1 MKIQEA
7 ARLTGV
13 TERTLRYYERNGLL
27 HPSGMTE
34 SGYRLYDEDALR
46 RLQQILFFREL
57 GFPLAQIREIMDSP
71 GYDMNEA
78 LRRHRLLLI
87 AERDRLNG
95 LIDLAER
102 TLKGEND
109 MSFDAFDRSGIDR
122 QRDAYAEET
131 RRRWGGT
138 DAYAESEKKTAGYG
152 KEQWAAIQQE
162 ADEIFD
168 AFAAL
173 RGHAPDEPDVQA
185 LVARWQ
191 AHITRNYYACTKEI
205 LAGLGQMYTAD
216 ERFMQNIDRAGAG
229 TAQLMSDA
237 IAVYCAK

>member
-13 TERTLRYYERNGLL
+13 TERTLRYYDRIGLL

-46 RLQQILFFREL
+46 CLQQILFFREL

-109 MSFDAFDRSGIDR
+109 MSFDAFDHSGIDR
-122 QRDAYAEET
+122 QRDAYAEEA

-162 ADEIFD
+162 ADEIFA

-191 AHITRNYYACTKEI
+191 ARITRNYYACTKEI

-216 ERFMQNIDRAGAG
+216 ERFIQNIDRAGAG
-229 TAQLMSDA
+229 TAQLMSAA
-237 IAVYCAK
+237 IAAYCAK

>member
-13 TERTLRYYERNGLL
+13 TERTLRYYDRIGLL

-46 RLQQILFFREL
+46 RLQQIMFFREL

-122 QRDAYAEET
+122 QRDAYAEEA

-152 KEQWAAIQQE
+152 KEQWEAIQQE
-162 ADEIFD
+162 ADEIFA

-216 ERFMQNIDRAGAG
+216 ERFIQNIDRAGAG
-229 TAQLMSDA
+229 TAQLMSAA
-237 IAVYCAK
+237 IAAYCAK

>member
-13 TERTLRYYERNGLL
+13 TERTLRYYDRIGLL
-27 HPSGMTE
+27 YPSGMTE

-78 LRRHRLLLI
+78 LRRHRLLLV

-122 QRDAYAEET
+122 QRDAYAEEA

-162 ADEIFD
+162 ADEIFA
-168 AFAAL
+168 AFATL

-191 AHITRNYYACTKEI
+191 VHITRNYYACTKET

-216 ERFMQNIDRAGAG
+216 ERFIQNIDRAGAG
-229 TAQLMSDA
+229 TAQLMSAA
-237 IAVYCAK
+237 IAAYCAK

>member
-13 TERTLRYYERNGLL
+13 TERTLRYYDRIGLL

-109 MSFDAFDRSGIDR
+109 MSFDAFDRSSIDR
-122 QRDAYAEET
+122 QRDSYAEEA
-131 RRRWGGT
+131 RQRWGGT

-162 ADEIFD
+162 ADEIFA

-216 ERFMQNIDRAGAG
+216 ERFIQNIDRAGAG
-229 TAQLMSDA
+229 TAQLMSAA
-237 IAVYCAK
+237 IAAYCAK

>member
-13 TERTLRYYERNGLL
+13 TERTLRYYDRIGLL

-34 SGYRLYDEDALR
+34 SGYRLYGEDALR

-122 QRDAYAEET
+122 QRDAYAEEA

-162 ADEIFD
+162 ADEIFA
-168 AFAAL
+168 AFAEL
-173 RGHAPDEPDVQA
+173 RGHAPEEPDVQA

>member
-13 TERTLRYYERNGLL
+13 TERTLRYYDRIGLL

-122 QRDAYAEET
+122 QRDAYAEEACA
-131 RRRWGGT
+131 RWGST
-138 DAYAESEKKTAGYG
+138 DAYAESERKTAGYG
-152 KEQWAAIQQE
+152 KEEWTMIEQE
-162 ADEIFD
+162 AGEIFA

-173 RGHAPDEPDVQA
+173 RGHAPDDPDVQA

-216 ERFMQNIDRAGAG
+216 ERFMQNIDRVGVG

-237 IAVYCAK
+237 IAVYCAN

>member
-13 TERTLRYYERNGLL
+13 TERTLRYYDRIGLL
-27 HPSGMTE
+27 HPSGMTK

-102 TLKGEND
+102 TLKGGND

-122 QRDAYAEET
+122 QRDAYAEEA

-162 ADEIFD
+162 ADEIFA

-216 ERFMQNIDRAGAG
+216 ERFIQNIDRAGAG
-229 TAQLMSDA
+229 TAQLMSAA
-237 IAVYCAK
+237 IAAYCAK

>member
-13 TERTLRYYERNGLL
+13 TERTLRYYDRIGLL
-27 HPSGMTE
+27 YPSGMTE

-122 QRDAYAEET
+122 QRDAYAEEA

-138 DAYAESEKKTAGYG
+138 DAYAESERKTAGYG
-152 KEQWAAIQQE
+152 KEEWTMIEQE
-162 ADEIFD
+162 AGEIFA

-173 RGHAPDEPDVQA
+173 RGHAPDDPDVQA

-191 AHITRNYYACTKEI
+191 AHITKHY
-205 LAGLGQMYTAD
+205 
-216 ERFMQNIDRAGAG
+216 
-229 TAQLMSDA
+229 
-237 IAVYCAK
+237 

>member
-13 TERTLRYYERNGLL
+13 TERTLRYYDRIGLL

-162 ADEIFD
+162 ADEIFA
-168 AFAAL
+168 AFATL

-216 ERFMQNIDRAGAG
+216 ERFIQNIDRAGAG
-229 TAQLMSDA
+229 TAQLMSAA
-237 IAVYCAK
+237 IAAYCAK

>member
-13 TERTLRYYERNGLL
+13 TERTLRYYDRIGLL

-46 RLQQILFFREL
+46 RLQQIMFFREL

-162 ADEIFD
+162 ADEIFA
-168 AFAAL
+168 AFATL

-216 ERFMQNIDRAGAG
+216 ERFIQNIDRAGAG
-229 TAQLMSDA
+229 TAQLMSAA
-237 IAVYCAK
+237 IAAYCAK

>member
-13 TERTLRYYERNGLL
+13 TERTLRYYDRIGLL

-122 QRDAYAEET
+122 QRDAYAEEA

-162 ADEIFD
+162 ADEIFA
-168 AFAAL
+168 AFAHCAAMRPTSL
-173 RGHAPDEPDVQA
+173 TCRPSSHAGRRTSRGTTTPARRKSSPGWGRCTPPTSGSCRTSTAP
-185 LVARWQ
+185 
-191 AHITRNYYACTKEI
+191 
-205 LAGLGQMYTAD
+205 
-216 ERFMQNIDRAGAG
+216 ERAPR
-229 TAQLMSDA
+229 S
-237 IAVYCAK
+237 

>member
-13 TERTLRYYERNGLL
+13 TERTLRYYDRIGLL

-162 ADEIFD
+162 ADEIFA

-216 ERFMQNIDRAGAG
+216 ERFIQNIDRAGAG
-229 TAQLMSDA
+229 TAQLLSAA
-237 IAVYCAK
+237 IAAYCAK

>member
-13 TERTLRYYERNGLL
+13 TERTLRYYDRIGLL

-216 ERFMQNIDRAGAG
+216 ERFIQNIDRAGAG

>member
-1 MKIQEA
+1 MKINEA
-7 ARLTGV
+7 ARLDGV
-13 TERTLRYYERNGLL
+13 SERTLRYYDRIGLL
-27 HPSGMTE
+27 RPSSMTE

-71 GYDMNEA
+71 GYDKDDA

-87 AERDRLNG
+87 DERDRLNG

-102 TLKGEND
+102 TLKGESD
-109 MSFDAFDRSGIDR
+109 MSFDAFDRSGIDS
-122 QRDAYAEET
+122 QRDAYAKEARE
-131 RRRWGGT
+131 RWGNT
-138 DAYAESEKKTAGYG
+138 HAYAESEQKTAGYG

-162 ADEIFD
+162 ADAIFA

-173 RGHAPDEPDVQA
+173 RGYAPDEPGVQE

-191 AHITRNYYACTKEI
+191 AHITRHYYACTKEI

-216 ERFMQNIDRAGAG
+216 ERFMQSIDRAGAG

-237 IAVYCAK
+237 IAFYCAN

>member
-13 TERTLRYYERNGLL
+13 TERTLRYYDRIGLL
-27 HPSGMTE
+27 YPSGMTE

-122 QRDAYAEET
+122 QRDAYAEEA

-162 ADEIFD
+162 ADEIFA

-173 RGHAPDEPDVQA
+173 RGHAPDDPGVQD

-191 AHITRNYYACTKEI
+191 AHITKHYYACTKEI

-216 ERFMQNIDRAGAG
+216 ERFIQNIDRAGAG

>member
-1 MKIQEA
+1 MKINEA
-7 ARLTGV
+7 ARLAGV
-13 TERTLRYYERNGLL
+13 SERTLRYYDRIGLL
-27 HPSGMTE
+27 RPSGMTE

-57 GFPLAQIREIMDSP
+57 GFPLAQIGEIMDSP
-71 GYDMNEA
+71 GYDRSDA
-78 LRRHRLLLI
+78 LRRHRALLI

-95 LIDLAER
+95 LIELAER
-102 TLKGEND
+102 TLKGECD
-109 MSFDAFDRSGIDR
+109 MSFDAFDRSEIDR
-122 QRDAYAEET
+122 QRDAYAEEA
-131 RRRWGGT
+131 RERWGGT

-152 KEQWAAIQQE
+152 KEKWTMIEQE
-162 ADEIFD
+162 ADEIFA

-173 RGHAPDEPDVQA
+173 RGHAPDDPAVQA

-191 AHITRNYYACTKEI
+191 AHITRHYYACTKEI

-216 ERFMQNIDRAGAG
+216 GRFMQNIDRAGAG

>member
-1 MKIQEA
+1 MKINEA
-7 ARLTGV
+7 ARLAGV
-13 TERTLRYYERNGLL
+13 SERTLRYYDRIGLL
-27 HPSGMTE
+27 RPSAMTD
-34 SGYRLYDEDALR
+34 SGYRLYDEDALQ

-71 GYDMNEA
+71 GYDRDEA
-78 LRRHRLLLI
+78 LRRHRSLLI
-87 AERDRLNG
+87 AERDRLSG

-102 TLKGEND
+102 TLKGESE
-109 MSFDAFDRSGIDR
+109 MSFDAFDRSGIES
-122 QRDAYAEET
+122 QREAYAKEARE
-131 RRRWGGT
+131 RWGGT

-152 KEQWAAIQQE
+152 KEKWTMIEQE
-162 ADEIFD
+162 ADEIFA

-173 RGHAPDEPDVQA
+173 RGHAPDDPGVQD

-191 AHITRNYYACTKEI
+191 AHITKHYYACTKEI

>member
-1 MKIQEA
+1 MKINEA
-7 ARLTGV
+7 ARLAGV
-13 TERTLRYYERNGLL
+13 SERTLRYYDRIGLL
-27 HPSGMTE
+27 RPSGMTE
-34 SGYRLYDEDALR
+34 SGYRLYDDDALR

-78 LRRHRLLLI
+78 LRRHRLLLV

-122 QRDAYAEET
+122 QRDAYAEEA

-162 ADEIFD
+162 ADAIFA

-173 RGHAPDEPDVQA
+173 RGRTPDDPDVQA

-191 AHITRNYYACTKEI
+191 AHITAHYYACTKEI
-205 LAGLGQMYTAD
+205 LAGLGQMYVAD
-216 ERFMQNIDRAGAG
+216 ERFTQNIDRAGAG
-229 TAQLMSDA
+229 TARLMSDA
-237 IAVYCAK
+237 IAAYCAK

>member
-1 MKIQEA
+1 
-7 ARLTGV
+7 
-13 TERTLRYYERNGLL
+13 
-27 HPSGMTE
+27 
-34 SGYRLYDEDALR
+34 
-46 RLQQILFFREL
+46 
-57 GFPLAQIREIMDSP
+57 MDSP

-122 QRDAYAEET
+122 QRDAYAEEA

-152 KEQWAAIQQE
+152 KEEWTMIEQE
-162 ADEIFD
+162 AGEIF
-168 AFAAL
+168 AGFAAL
-173 RGHAPDEPDVQA
+173 RGRTPDDPDVQA

-191 AHITRNYYACTKEI
+191 AHITKHYYACTKEI

-216 ERFMQNIDRAGAG
+216 ERFMQHIDRVGTG

>member
-13 TERTLRYYERNGLL
+13 TERTLRYYDRIGLL

-46 RLQQILFFREL
+46 RLQQIMFFREL

-109 MSFDAFDRSGIDR
+109 MSFDAFDRSEIDR
-122 QRDAYAEET
+122 QRDAYAEEA

-162 ADEIFD
+162 ADEIFA

-173 RGHAPDEPDVQA
+173 SGHAPDEPDVQA

-216 ERFMQNIDRAGAG
+216 ERFMQSIDRAGAG
-229 TAQLMSDA
+229 TAQLMRDA
-237 IAVYCAK
+237 IAVYCAN

>member
-1 MKIQEA
+1 MKINEA
-7 ARLTGV
+7 ARLAGV
-13 TERTLRYYERNGLL
+13 TERTLRYYDRIGLL
-27 HPSGMTE
+27 RPSGMTDG
-34 SGYRLYDEDALR
+34 GYRLYDGAAME

-71 GYDMNEA
+71 GYDRDEA
-78 LRRHRLLLI
+78 LRRHRALLI
-87 AERDRLNG
+87 AERDRLSG

-109 MSFDAFDRSGIDR
+109 MSFDAFDRSGIDS
-122 QRDAYAEET
+122 QREAYAREARE
-131 RRRWGGT
+131 RWGGT

-152 KEQWAAIQQE
+152 KEKWAAIQQE
-162 ADEIFD
+162 ADEIFV

-191 AHITRNYYACTKEI
+191 AHITRHYYACTKEI

-216 ERFMQNIDRAGAG
+216 GRFMQNIDRAGAG

-237 IAVYCAK
+237 IAVYCAN

>member
-13 TERTLRYYERNGLL
+13 TERTLRYYDRIGLL
-27 HPSGMTE
+27 RPSGMTE
-34 SGYRLYDEDALR
+34 GGYRLYDEDALR

-57 GFPLAQIREIMDSP
+57 GFPLAQIREIMASP

-122 QRDAYAEET
+122 QRDAYAEEA

-162 ADEIFD
+162 ADEIFA

-205 LAGLGQMYTAD
+205 LAGLGQKYTAD

-237 IAVYCAK
+237 IAAYCAK

>member
-13 TERTLRYYERNGLL
+13 TERTLRYYDRIGLL

-71 GYDMNEA
+71 GYDKNEA

-122 QRDAYAEET
+122 QRDAYAEEA

-162 ADEIFD
+162 ADEIFA

-205 LAGLGQMYTAD
+205 LAGLGQMYAAD
-216 ERFMQNIDRAGAG
+216 DRFMQHIDRAGTG

>member
-1 MKIQEA
+1 MKINEA

-13 TERTLRYYERNGLL
+13 TERTLRYYDRIGLL
-27 HPSGMTE
+27 RPSGVTE
-34 SGYRLYDEDALR
+34 SGYRLYDADALR

-71 GYDMNEA
+71 GYDKDDA

-102 TLKGEND
+102 TLKGESD
-109 MSFDAFDRSGIDR
+109 MSFDAFDRSGIDN
-122 QRDAYAEET
+122 QRDAYAKEARE
-131 RRRWGGT
+131 RWGNT
-138 DAYAESEKKTAGYG
+138 DAYAESEQKTAGYG

-162 ADEIFD
+162 ADAIFA

-173 RGHAPDEPDVQA
+173 RGHAPDEPGVQD

-191 AHITRNYYACTKEI
+191 AHITRHYYACTKEI

-216 ERFMQNIDRAGAG
+216 ERFMQSIDRAGAG

-237 IAVYCAK
+237 IAVYCAN

>member
-13 TERTLRYYERNGLL
+13 TERTLRYYDRIGLL
-27 HPSGMTE
+27 YPSGMTE

-46 RLQQILFFREL
+46 RLQQIMFFREL

-71 GYDMNEA
+71 GYDMNVA
-78 LRRHRLLLI
+78 LRRHRLLLV

-122 QRDAYAEET
+122 QRDAYAEEA

-162 ADEIFD
+162 AYEIFA

-216 ERFMQNIDRAGAG
+216 ERFIQNIDRAGAG

>member
-13 TERTLRYYERNGLL
+13 TERTLRYYDRIGLL
-27 HPSGMTE
+27 RPSGMTE
-34 SGYRLYDEDALR
+34 SGYRLYDDDALR

-57 GFPLAQIREIMDSP
+57 GFPLAQIGEIMDSP
-71 GYDMNEA
+71 GYDRNDA
-78 LRRHRLLLI
+78 LRRHRALLI
-87 AERDRLNG
+87 AERNRLNG
-95 LIDLAER
+95 LIELAER
-102 TLKGEND
+102 TLKGESD
-109 MSFDAFDRSGIDR
+109 MSFDAFDRSEIDR
-122 QRDAYAEET
+122 QRDAYAEEA
-131 RRRWGGT
+131 RERWGGT

-162 ADEIFD
+162 ADEIFA

-216 ERFMQNIDRAGAG
+216 ERFIQNIDRAGAG
-229 TAQLMSDA
+229 TAQLMSAA
-237 IAVYCAK
+237 IAAYCAK